1 MAVYESRYKEL
12 MFYVDGKPKQFK
24 NGKYT
29 TTSKE
34 EEAVLNKIP
43 DVKKVMA
50 TKTK

>member
-12 MFYVDGKPKQFK
+12 MFYVEGKPKQFN

-34 EEAVLNKIP
+34 EETVLNKIP
-43 DVKKVMA
+43 DVKRVTSA
-50 TKTK
+50 KTK